1 MEDDVFEATEEFSA
15 EEYIGNAPE
24 DDEFASIR
32 QRYEAGETLTDDEMD
47 EIADVAVGYLRQILA
62 LFGEKHST
70 IDEYD
75 GDDGELILDV
85 NGGNLAVLIGRH
97 GRTLDALQMVLSS
110 LMSSHIHFYYPV
122 VVDIESYKTRRKKKL
137 RSIALSAAERARKQ
151 GRVALA
157 PMNAYERRIVHLA
170 LVNDDSVTTHSEGED
185 PNRRVIITAL
195 KDVL

>member
-1 MEDDVFEATEEFSA
+1 MEDDVFEATEEFSV

-47 EIADVAVGYLRQILA
+47 KIADVAVGYLRQILA